1 MKKNFLIPL
10 IISIILGF
18 IAAQIVYNEYD
29 KKQVVN
35 QNNTYILQ
43 GGVYTTKETLDKAIK
58 SFNNYLVV
66 SEEDK
71 YYVYLA
77 MTSSK
82 DNVDKLK
89 KMYED
94 TGIDIYVREV
104 NVDNAE
110 FVSNLEQYDVL
121 IRSVDNNDNLIS
133 INEVIL
139 SSYEELVLGNE

>member
-1 MKKNFLIPL
+1 MRKNFLIPL

-18 IAAQIVYNEYD
+18 ISAQIVYSEYD
-29 KKQVVN
+29 KKQVVK

-43 GGVYTTKETLDKAIK
+43 GGVYTTKETLEKAIK

-66 SEEDK
+66 SEDDK

-89 KMYED
+89 KMYEN

-104 NVDNAE
+104 NVDNVE
-110 FVSNLEQYDVL
+110 FVSNLEQYDIL
-121 IRSVDNNDNLIS
+121 IRSVDNNDNLVS